1 MRRRCWGGRAAVSTC
16 TIGFRIAC
24 ERAKGQV
31 PLYFRRPR
39 MWFGA
44 AHRAL
49 LRCVCIL
56 PALCRTCRAGRPA
69 WRTGIKAAEARRTR
83 SVSVA
88 ASADQRRRRSRG
100 TSHPTEWS
108 SSLTRAEAARRTP
121 AAGRHGPLPQ
131 LRGERP
137 QAGGDPHHETK
148 RVRGAEARLGM
159 SRGCGKGDALRR
171 GSALP
176 RCNVGSRLRKDCCR
190 P

>member
-1 MRRRCWGGRAAVSTC
+1 MSAC
-16 TIGFRIAC
+16 TIGFPIAC

-44 AHRAL
+44 AHLAVL
-49 LRCVCIL
+49 WCVCIL
-56 PALCRTCRAGRPA
+56 PALCRTFRAGRPA
-69 WRTGIKAAEARRTR
+69 WRTGINAAEARRIR

-88 ASADQRRRRSRG
+88 APADQRCRRSRG
-100 TSHPTEWS
+100 TSYPTERS
-108 SSLTRAEAARRTP
+108 GSLTRAEAARRAP
-121 AAGRHGPLPQ
+121 AAGRHGTLPQ

-171 GSALP
+171 GSTLP
-176 RCNVGSRLRKDCCR
+176 PCDVGLRPRKDCCR

>member
-1 MRRRCWGGRAAVSTC
+1 MSTC
-16 TIGFRIAC
+16 TTGPRIAC
-24 ERAKGQV
+24 ERTASQSSV
-31 PLYFRRPR
+31 HLRRLR

-44 AHRAL
+44 THRAMC
-49 LRCVCIL
+49 RCVHIL

-108 SSLTRAEAARRTP
+108 SSLTRAEAARRAP
-121 AAGRHGPLPQ
+121 AAGSYGSLPQ

-176 RCNVGSRLRKDCCR
+176 RCDVGLRPRKDCCR